1 MSHCLSPCFCRSP
14 EGPRSQLSSLFR
26 GRSCDLWG
34 QKQSPPPQALAAL
47 ASRRTPVCVS
57 KGGGNRHLRSSCL
70 LAPVL
75 FFTCSNVCTS
85 SCGPYNIQTKSP
97 RPWPRKR
104 SGRREGFQDFHP
116 GRLTLVPAILLFHVA
131 GTPCEDHHHP
141 WHPVC
146 RGPTRKARLKP
157 HFKQG
162 ERSGSK
168 RGQVGRADEAGIACD
183 IRRR

>member
-1 MSHCLSPCFCRSP
+1 MTVIFSAETPPTVCPAVSADHQR
-14 EGPRSQLSSLFR
+14 GPRSQLSSLFR

-97 RPWPRKR
+97 RPRPRKR

-116 GRLTLVPAILLFHVA
+116 GRLTLVLRSFFSTWRERPARTITIPGILSVA
-131 GTPCEDHHHP
+131 VPRAR
-141 WHPVC
+141 PV
-146 RGPTRKARLKP
+146 
-157 HFKQG
+157 
-162 ERSGSK
+162 
-168 RGQVGRADEAGIACD
+168 
-183 IRRR
+183 